1 MADAPGPKAWNL
13 FALLPL
19 LARNIPGFH
28 LHLARHYGDIVRF
41 RAGGQCFHL
50 ITGAD
55 DLATIFHHET
65 KGQYAK
71 GLFSPFMEPVFG
83 RNVFNANGEEWSR
96 RRRVLQPFFTRSYV
110 PHWAEVIYS
119 ITEHRLAEHWQPR
132 AQDGAPVALC
142 AEMGGLVEAII
153 ARIFF
158 GDDGR
163 ANNAARVIDAV
174 RTLSH
179 QIVRN
184 IIVGHMLGGFARHLP
199 LPGTRRQSLAARTVR
214 EFIDQHYRGAHRIDD
229 VDDHGRALI
238 SLLQGARDSE
248 TGALSNQELQNEL
261 MGLFVAANDTT
272 IAGLIWTFILL
283 AKHQTVRSRVMDEID
298 AIAAAGEPL
307 SHARLSRLS
316 YTTAVIEESLRLR
329 PPAYTYVRKVAQ
341 EDTIRGY
348 DIPRGSAIV
357 LSPYVTHRDPVCWP
371 EAEKFDPDRFASP
384 PEVVRP
390 RYAYHPFGGGQR
402 ICLGR
407 HLAMLEM
414 TIILASVLRRYDIRL
429 ANDKPIRYR
438 SAVTLRPADEILLL
452 IKQR

>member
-1 MADAPGPKAWNL
+1 MADAPGPKGWNL

-19 LARNIPGFH
+19 LARNIPGFQ

-41 RAGGQCFHL
+41 RAGGQYFHL

-71 GLFSPFMEPVFG
+71 GLFGPFMEPVFG

-110 PHWAEVIYS
+110 TCWAEVINS
-119 ITEHRLAEHWQPR
+119 ITEKHLVEHWQPR
-132 AQDGAPVALC
+132 ARDGGPLELC
-142 AEMGGLVEAII
+142 AEMGALVEAII

-158 GDDGR
+158 GDGR
-163 ANNAARVIDAV
+163 ANDPGRVIDAV
-174 RTLSH
+174 ETLSH

-184 IIVGHMLGGFARHLP
+184 IIVGHMFGGFARHLP
-199 LPGTRRQSLAARTVR
+199 LPGTRRQSLAALTVR
-214 EFIDQHYRGAHRIDD
+214 EFIDHHYRGAHAVND
-229 VDDHGRALI
+229 VNDHGSALI
-238 SLLQGARDSE
+238 SLLQDARDSE
-248 TGALSNQELQNEL
+248 KGCSLSSQELQNEL

-283 AKHQTVRSRVMDEID
+283 AKHQTVRSRVMDEIE
-298 AIAAAGEPL
+298 AIAPAGEPL
-307 SHARLSRLS
+307 SQATLSRLS
-316 YTTAVIEESLRLR
+316 YATAVVEESLRLH

-348 DIPRGSAIV
+348 DIPQASAIV
-357 LSPYVTHRDPVCWP
+357 LSPYVTHRDPLYWP
-371 EAEKFDPDRFASP
+371 EAEKFDPDRFASQ
-384 PEVVRP
+384 PEVAPP

-402 ICLGR
+402 TCLGR

-414 TIILASVLRRYDIRL
+414 TIILASVLRKYDIRL

-438 SAVTLRPADEILLL
+438 
-452 IKQR
+452 